1 MLVKFFRIISTLEGI
16 SLLLL
21 FFVAMPMK
29 YMFENDVLIS
39 PVGMAHGIL
48 FTLYVFI
55 AIVVTFELKWNAKTI
70 AIVLLCSIIPFGT
83 FYMEKKYLNSAKLA
97 DAKILK

>member
-1 MLVKFFRIISTLEGI
+1 MLVKIFKGISFLEGV

-21 FFVAMPMK
+21 FFVAMPLK
-29 YMFENDVLIS
+29 YMFDMPEYVR

-48 FTLYVFI
+48 FIIYVLLTI
-55 AIVVTFELKWNAKTI
+55 MVTFELKWNAKTV

-83 FYMEKKYLNSAKLA
+83 FYMEKKYLSGK
-97 DAKILK
+97 